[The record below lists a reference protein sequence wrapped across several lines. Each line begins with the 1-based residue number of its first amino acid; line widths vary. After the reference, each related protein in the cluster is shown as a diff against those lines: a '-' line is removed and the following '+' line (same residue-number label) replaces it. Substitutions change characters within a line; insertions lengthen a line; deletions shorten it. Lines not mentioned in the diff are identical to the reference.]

1 MVDTNKNCQLLL
13 HQAQED
19 LEKEYEV
26 EKITDM
32 RQFQKQN
39 RITKKFELVT
49 EFLVKWVG
57 YEQLTWEPI
66 QNLDNCQEALKEYYK
81 EKELKI
87 KKNGKKE
94 KKEKKRK
101 TKKL

>member
-1 MVDTNKNCQLLL
+1 MTENTNQNGQLLD
-13 HQAQED
+13 QSKID

-26 EKITDM
+26 EKITDK

-39 RITKKFELVT
+39 KITKKFELVT

-66 QNLDNCQEALKEYYK
+66 QNLDNCQEALKEFY
-81 EKELKI
+81 EQ
-87 KKNGKKE
+87 
-94 KKEKKRK
+94 
-101 TKKL
+101 